1 MKEAFGRMEF
11 NVGGSVWDLWSPA
24 TSLSSSGRESS
35 ELLRGRQPASL
46 PYNEPQLEMTEKTEG
61 GHS

>member
-35 ELLRGRQPASL
+35 ELLRGSQPASL
-46 PYNEPQLEMTEKTEG
+46 P
-61 GHS
+61 